1 MKSIRVQSIP
11 MNIAAMPIKMQ
22 RAEGDGRIAVSFKG
36 GRTRLDD
43 LYQQGAAKIR
53 LPDVH
58 DGTHAEAVLINVSG
72 GLTGG
77 DRFSWRAD
85 LAAGTSLCVTTQA
98 CEKIY
103 RADHGYAEINSRL
116 VVGDNSSLSWLPQE
130 AILFEHSA
138 VRRVIEADVA
148 SSGRL
153 LILESAILGRAA
165 MGETVTNTC
174 LQDRWRIRVGG
185 QLLHAEEAKL
195 WGDPAETAKGR
206 ARLNGMTAFA
216 SLVLIA
222 PNARSFLEPLRALQS
237 IEGAFFGVSHLPAFQ
252 SAKLVARFAA
262 IDGLTLR
269 RALIPAVELLNRKAM
284 QMGGLP
290 KVWRL

>member
-1 MKSIRVQSIP
+1 
-11 MNIAAMPIKMQ
+11 MNAHVKMQ
-22 RAEGDGRIAVSFKG
+22 RAEGAGRIAVSFKG

-43 LYQQGAAKIR
+43 LYQSGAAKIR

-58 DGTHAEAVLINVSG
+58 DGNHAEAVLINVSG

-77 DRFSWRAD
+77 DRFSWEAK
-85 LAAGTSLCVTTQA
+85 LAADTSLSVTTQA

-103 RADHGYAEINSRL
+103 HADLGHAEIKAQL
-116 VVGDNSSLSWLPQE
+116 TLGEGATLSWLPQE
-130 AILFEHSA
+130 AILFDHSA
-138 VRRVIEADVA
+138 VRRVINADLA
-148 SSGRL
+148 PSSRL

-165 MGETVTNTC
+165 FGETVTQTL
-174 LQDRWRIRVGG
+174 LQDRWRIRIAGHLV
-185 QLLHAEEAKL
+185 HAEETKL
-195 WGDPAETAKGR
+195 SGNPLQITAGA

-222 PNARSFLEPLRALQS
+222 PIAIHFIDVLRTLPA
-237 IEGAFFGVSHLPAFQ
+237 IEGATCGVSHLPAFQ

-262 IDGLTLR
+262 KDGLTLR
-269 RALIPAVELLNRKAM
+269 RVLIPAVELLNRTAM
-284 QMGGLP
+284 NIGGLP

>member
-1 MKSIRVQSIP
+1 
-11 MNIAAMPIKMQ
+11 MNMIAPVKMQ
-22 RAEGDGRIAVSFKG
+22 RAEGEGRIAVSFKG

-43 LYQQGAAKIR
+43 LYQKGAAKIR
-53 LPDVH
+53 LPEVH
-58 DGTHAEAVLINVSG
+58 DGSHAEAVLINVSG

-77 DRFSWRAD
+77 DRFSWDAD
-85 LAAGTSLCVTTQA
+85 LNSNTSLCVTTQA

-103 RADHGYAEINSRL
+103 RADNGHAEIHARL
-116 VVGDNSSLSWLPQE
+116 NIAENAALSWLPQE

-138 VRRVIEADVA
+138 VRRIIEADIA
-148 SSGRL
+148 PTGRL

-165 MGETVTNTC
+165 FGETVTQTM

-185 QLLHAEEAKL
+185 KLVHAEESKIS
-195 WGDPAETAKGR
+195 GNPAHTTKGA

-222 PNARSFLEPLRALQS
+222 PDAARFMGALRALPAVS
-237 IEGAFFGVSHLPAFQ
+237 GAVFGVSHLPAFQ

-269 RALIPAVELLNRKAM
+269 RALIPTVELLNRQAM
-284 QMGGLP
+284 NMSGLP